1 MSVTSLPDS
10 LWAATAVP
18 APKTF
23 PLRESLTTD
32 VAIVGAGFS
41 GLRTAIELA
50 SAGVSVCV
58 IDAGAIGWGASGRN
72 GGQVNPIGH
81 ESPATIARRWGLDE
95 DHDQMR
101 RYVEFTTGSADA
113 LFDLIRHWQIDCD
126 AEQNGW
132 IRAAHGDAARG
143 DFERLYD
150 DWKKVGA
157 SLRLLEREELERLSG
172 TRCYPVGWLAERGGS
187 VQPLSYARGLARAA
201 LSAGANIVT
210 GTQVSKLS
218 REGGQWRLS
227 TSGGNVTADTVVLC
241 TNGYTDGLYRGLLE
255 TIVPVISVQS
265 ATQPLSETQI
275 AEILPQRHTF
285 ADTRRVIF
293 YFRKTADNRL
303 VFGSAGSDA
312 DHPGGSD
319 KKRVIQGLRTVYPQF
334 PDLDVDYLWGGR
346 IAVTLD
352 HLPHVHELGP
362 GLITG
367 LGCNG
372 RGVALA
378 TAMGAQL
385 SSWVLHRQANDLAI
399 PVTPMRRIPLH
410 RFHRIG
416 VRAAVW
422 WKELRD
428 RREAA
433 R

>member
-1 MSVTSLPDS
+1 MNPAALPDS

-18 APKTF
+18 APDTS
-23 PLRESLTTD
+23 PLHESLTTD
-32 VAIVGAGFS
+32 VAIVGAGFC

-50 SAGVSVCV
+50 NAGVSVCV

-81 ESPATIARRWGLDE
+81 ESPARIARRWGVDQN
-95 DHDQMR
+95 HDQVR
-101 RYVEFTTGSADA
+101 RYVDFTNGAADA
-113 LFDLIRHWQIDCD
+113 LFDLVRHWQIDCD

-132 IRAAHGDAARG
+132 IRAVHGEAARG

-150 DWKKVGA
+150 GWRKAGA
-157 SLRLLEREELERLSG
+157 NLRLLERDELERLSG
-172 TRCYPVGWLAERGGS
+172 TRCYPIGWLAERGGS

-201 LSAGANIVT
+201 LSAGARIVT
-210 GTQVSKLS
+210 GTQVLKLARVGS
-218 REGGQWRLS
+218 RWRLS
-227 TSGGNVTADTVVLC
+227 ASSGEVSADTVALC
-241 TNGYTDGLYRGLLE
+241 TNGYTDGLYRGLRE

-265 ATQPLSETQI
+265 ATQPLSPAQMT
-275 AEILPQRHTF
+275 EILPQRHTF

-303 VFGSAGSDA
+303 VFGSAGNDAGNPGISDRQ
-312 DHPGGSD
+312 
-319 KKRVIQGLRTVYPQF
+319 RVIKGLRAVYPQF
-334 PDLDVDYLWGGR
+334 PDLNVDDLWGGR
-346 IAVTLD
+346 IAITLD

-385 SSWVLHRQANDLAI
+385 SSWILHRKASDLAI
-399 PVTPMRRIPLH
+399 PFTPMRRIPLH

-422 WKELRD
+422 WKEFRD